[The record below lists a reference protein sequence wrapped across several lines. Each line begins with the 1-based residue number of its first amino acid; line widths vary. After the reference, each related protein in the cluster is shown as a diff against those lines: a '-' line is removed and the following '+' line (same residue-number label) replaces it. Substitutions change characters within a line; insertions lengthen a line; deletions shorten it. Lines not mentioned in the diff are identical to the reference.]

1 MSAVVRLHRGDHL
14 FDWQRKW
21 IEDWKA
27 EHLPEGPRSEDDAA
41 ARFEAYHAALE
52 EATETENPPT
62 GDYFYLHII
71 ETVSREA
78 VPPPRDILD
87 AERDLRWVV
96 NWEAG
101 TIEPLER

>member
-1 MSAVVRLHRGDHL
+1 MTQPLGSRRTTPRWRRRRRLRT
-14 FDWQRKW
+14 R
-21 IEDWKA
+21 
-27 EHLPEGPRSEDDAA
+27 R
-41 ARFEAYHAALE
+41 R
-52 EATETENPPT
+52 ATT
-62 GDYFYLHII
+62 FYLHII